1 MNFQKRPIA
10 LATFA
15 LFATAP
21 FAAHAVTVS
30 FQQPTVNEVL
40 GNVSYLNNSQCQVS
54 GTDIRRVV
62 FSITSQATG
71 ATTALNTELN
81 SPWNCTLNTSSFA
94 DGNYTLRAVAYDAA
108 NRTATASRDIVIR
121 KGTSTSGGS
130 SNAAPVGT
138 FVKPATGTNVAAGN
152 TVACEVTASDTDGI
166 AKVEWLLDGAL
177 KSTETSSPFN
187 FCNVGALT
195 AGPHVITA
203 RATDRKGA
211 VGQAQ
216 VSVTAGSTS
225 GGGTSSDVK
234 FIAPAAGGVITG
246 DATGAV
252 TGLPKCGVSG
262 TNVAKVVFFMNDVQT
277 NYDMN
282 GTNGWGCYFNT
293 KNYTPGTHRLKA
305 VVTNTAGQNST
316 IEQPVVIEGTTT
328 TPPPNAL
335 PSVNIT
341 APAAGTVSNSVSCA
355 ATATDTD
362 GTIAGVQF
370 ALKNAA
376 GASTNLQN
384 DTTSPYQCSFDS
396 KTFANGTYTL
406 VAEAIDNAGGKGSQT
421 RTITISNSDD
431 TTSGGMPIAAAD
443 IKTMTTADKLF
454 STQPNLVGDIL
465 GSTVWL
471 TSIPETG
478 RHGTLLTNGET
489 LRFGKEDDPVVT
501 GRKAMTFQLVKSD
514 PNTGGSKR
522 TEIAFPRELE
532 MNKTYWLAVSI
543 LVEDWGT
550 LSTSDNALFGFQVH
564 SGTKLD
570 LSPQLTLL
578 TTKDGRSF
586 RVMTRW
592 STSSTPTMSNSVS
605 AYYAERPIP
614 FGQWMDFVVKFKQ
627 NVQGQG
633 FAQVYMNGEL
643 IANHQGNLGYSTPG
657 FLDFVKWGYY
667 NWTSSFAEN
676 SPRKVQLRSPM
687 IVADPTGSKY
697 KEADF
702 RAVLGPRS
710 GTLGQ

>member
-1 MNFQKRPIA
+1 MARAQAGHAVYFPRKGGSMSFQKRPIA

-71 ATTALNTELN
+71 TTTALNTELN
-81 SPWNCTLNTSSFA
+81 SPWNCTLNTKSFA

-108 NRTATASRDIVIR
+108 NRNATATRDIVIR
-121 KGTSTSGGS
+121 KSTSTGGTSGGS
-130 SNAAPVGT
+130 T
-138 FVKPATGTNVAAGN
+138 
-152 TVACEVTASDTDGI
+152 
-166 AKVEWLLDGAL
+166 
-177 KSTETSSPFN
+177 
-187 FCNVGALT
+187 
-195 AGPHVITA
+195 
-203 RATDRKGA
+203 
-211 VGQAQ
+211 
-216 VSVTAGSTS
+216 
-225 GGGTSSDVK
+225 GGGTTTPTAQFV
-234 FIAPAAGGVITG
+234 APASGGVLKGDSTG
-246 DATGAV
+246 KVA
-252 TGLPKCGVSG
+252 GLPACGVSG
-262 TNVAKVVFFMNDVQT
+262 TNIAKVVFFMNDAQT

-282 GTNGWGCYFNT
+282 GTNGWGCYLDT

-305 VVTNTAGQNST
+305 VVTNTAGQTTT

-341 APAAGTVSNSVSCA
+341 APAAGTVSNTVSCA
-355 ATATDTD
+355 ANATDTD

-370 ALKNAA
+370 SLKNAA
-376 GASTNLQN
+376 GTPTNLQN

-396 KTFANGTYTL
+396 KSFANGIYTL
-406 VAEAIDNAGGKGSQT
+406 TAEATDNAGGKGSQS

-431 TTSGGMPIAAAD
+431 TASGGTPIAAGD
-443 IKTMTTADKLF
+443 IMTMATADKLF
-454 STQPNLVGDIL
+454 STQPDVVVDIL

-478 RHGTLLTNGET
+478 RHGTLLTNNET

-543 LVEDWGT
+543 LVE
-550 LSTSDNALFGFQVH
+550 
-564 SGTKLD
+564 
-570 LSPQLTLL
+570 
-578 TTKDGRSF
+578 
-586 RVMTRW
+586 
-592 STSSTPTMSNSVS
+592 
-605 AYYAERPIP
+605 
-614 FGQWMDFVVKFKQ
+614 
-627 NVQGQG
+627 
-633 FAQVYMNGEL
+633 
-643 IANHQGNLGYSTPG
+643 
-657 FLDFVKWGYY
+657 
-667 NWTSSFAEN
+667 
-676 SPRKVQLRSPM
+676 
-687 IVADPTGSKY
+687 
-697 KEADF
+697 
-702 RAVLGPRS
+702 
-710 GTLGQ
+710 

>member
-1 MNFQKRPIA
+1 MKFQKRPIA

-71 ATTALNTELN
+71 ITTALNTELN
-81 SPWNCTLNTSSFA
+81 SPWNCTLNTRSFA

-108 NRTATASRDIVIR
+108 NRSATATRDIVIR

-130 SNAAPVGT
+130 SNAAPVVT

-152 TVACEVTASDTDGI
+152 TVACEVTASDADGI
-166 AKVEWLLDGAL
+166 AKVDWLLDGVV
-177 KSTETSSPFN
+177 KFTETSAPYN
-187 FCNVGALT
+187 FCSVGALT
-195 AGPHVITA
+195 EGTHVITA
-203 RATDRKGA
+203 RATDRKGT
-211 VGQAQ
+211 VGQAS
-216 VSVTAGSTS
+216 VTVTAGSTS
-225 GGGTSSDVK
+225 GGGTGSDAK
-234 FIAPAAGGVITG
+234 FIAPASGGVITG

-305 VVTNTAGQNST
+305 VVTNTAGQNTT

-335 PSVNIT
+335 PSVDIT
-341 APAAGTVSNSVSCA
+341 APAAGTVSNTVSCA
-355 ATATDTD
+355 ANATDTD

-370 ALKNAA
+370 SLKNAA
-376 GASTNLQN
+376 GTPTNLQN

-396 KTFANGTYTL
+396 KSFANGTYTL
-406 VAEAIDNAGGKGSQT
+406 VAEATDNAGGKGSQS

-431 TTSGGMPIAAAD
+431 TASGGTPIAAGD
-443 IKTMTTADKLF
+443 IMTMATGDRLF
-454 STQPNLVGDIL
+454 STQPDVVVDIL

-478 RHGTLLTNGET
+478 RHGTLLPNGET
-489 LRFGKEDDPVVT
+489 LRFGKEDDPVVA

-643 IANHQGNLGYSTPG
+643 IANHQGNLGYDTPG

-676 SPRKVQLRSPM
+676 SPRKVRLRSPM